1 MLICVVLNLVCGDD
15 FGVFFFFFKPCE
27 HVHQVSCGRYLGNVF
42 VINFQN
48 IVFPMLFSLL
58 HRFEFLIAIF
68 LFQAILYDAQTPVFH
83 ISMNHLPN
91 LIDSI
96 LSFCISIIK
105 FKLQSTQLK
114 HMTHMCFCMRKNWGD
129 FLLLMGVSFY
139 YEKWKLH
146 FKWQ

>member
-1 MLICVVLNLVCGDD
+1 MWKVPGKCVCHKLSEYC
-15 FGVFFFFFKPCE
+15 FFLCYF
-27 HVHQVSCGRYLGNVF
+27 
-42 VINFQN
+42 
-48 IVFPMLFSLL
+48 LFSIDSN
-58 HRFEFLIAIF
+58 FLIAIF